1 MPRPLF
7 TANRQSANTLIWR
20 RFDLFR
26 RWRLLAWLIA
36 APLGYLYTAALLQQA
51 AAGTAWLA
59 WYPLLYSVAIALL
72 FHRSLIR
79 LLWNPPI
86 LVCDENG
93 LTAFNEY
100 GRWLGQWQWAQIAE
114 LRATREPGDYYT
126 LEVIMH
132 GDTPPRPQPGETAP
146 AHDLAR
152 YGESYIPAPDNPPA
166 AEAPRERLLLPELGP
181 ELPQALDE
189 IRHHRTRATLDT
201 PRAET
206 RAWYKHP
213 RSIQR
218 DNWRLFGWL
227 AAALVGAPLLAA
239 LFLRGGIST
248 LPAALYGLGCAILLL
263 RPGWQALRRLIAD
276 PARPVARIDGEGIR
290 IDDGATRLRLS
301 WRDLR
306 RIENDDGVLVL
317 SDYRDRHYRTLR
329 AAGNDDRSIDA
340 IVVAS
345 RAMRDG
351 DPLPD
356 DTPLPPPR
364 RRPLAWLLL
373 ANSLLL
379 LASLTLL
386 YLSRAPRETGL
397 TLLALLAIAALAW
410 WARQSHWQ
418 TQATYREPLPA
429 TPPAPRP
436 DLPVRQWYRHPRA
449 IARANW
455 LAWWLLLPASLLA
468 MRASDALPANIRL
481 TLAILSALLALG
493 TARLLW
499 HTFAHA
505 DRPVARSDRDGLHLA
520 LTNPRQRDFHRILLY
535 GTLGGS
541 KLNFTIPWA
550 ELDDINTAWR
560 QNHKVLTL
568 SDPNG
573 DQRAIRCHAVGGET
587 IARGIARV
595 VHAYKTHLD
604 ALADPIDYSDPEY
617 LHFMERTLRGELPD
631 DLDPDSELAQELRQ
645 ILQATQPPP
654 DIAEDILADIARRRA
669 ARSAK
674 SIPPT
679 HSQPPR
685 IRPRAWWL
693 LAANLAVAIALPALK
708 ALDSGIPAFWP
719 FAVLTVLNL
728 AAWRGDYRQQAVM
741 QEERRPAPAAT
752 RPRHSV
758 RNWYKPAHL
767 TARANG
773 RACARLFLL
782 AMLGVPLANALAKHH
797 TFFSLCLAIPAVLIA
812 RALWSELR
820 YTFSQSDQPVAR
832 IDADGLHLAV
842 RGNRL
847 HAGAPNLHI
856 PWDDLAAI
864 NAVPY
869 DAPPWWFATH
879 EHLAIQTSSGDDYRI
894 RTALLDDFASVQD
907 IAHSASSNR
916 TSSENRPRV
925 APPPPALP
933 TAFARGLMVANLA
946 SVALWLIA
954 NLLLQHHL
962 ITLPYTEPPLP
973 YDTYPLLNLLR
984 ILPFGA
990 YPLTNAACWITFAT
1004 VNIVARLLPAEW
1016 HTRPIMP
1023 APEATATAMP
1033 VIHRNISCL

>member
-1 MPRPLF
+1 M
-7 TANRQSANTLIWR
+7 
-20 RFDLFR
+20 
-26 RWRLLAWLIA
+26 
-36 APLGYLYTAALLQQA
+36 
-51 AAGTAWLA
+51 
-59 WYPLLYSVAIALL
+59 
-72 FHRSLIR
+72 
-79 LLWNPPI
+79 
-86 LVCDENG
+86 
-93 LTAFNEY
+93 
-100 GRWLGQWQWAQIAE
+100 
-114 LRATREPGDYYT
+114 
-126 LEVIMH
+126 
-132 GDTPPRPQPGETAP
+132 
-146 AHDLAR
+146 
-152 YGESYIPAPDNPPA
+152 
-166 AEAPRERLLLPELGP
+166 
-181 ELPQALDE
+181 
-189 IRHHRTRATLDT
+189 
-201 PRAET
+201 
-206 RAWYKHP
+206 
-213 RSIQR
+213 
-218 DNWRLFGWL
+218 
-227 AAALVGAPLLAA
+227 
-239 LFLRGGIST
+239 
-248 LPAALYGLGCAILLL
+248 
-263 RPGWQALRRLIAD
+263 
-276 PARPVARIDGEGIR
+276 
-290 IDDGATRLRLS
+290 
-301 WRDLR
+301 
-306 RIENDDGVLVL
+306 
-317 SDYRDRHYRTLR
+317 
-329 AAGNDDRSIDA
+329 
-340 IVVAS
+340 
-345 RAMRDG
+345 
-351 DPLPD
+351 
-356 DTPLPPPR
+356 
-364 RRPLAWLLL
+364 
-373 ANSLLL
+373 
-379 LASLTLL
+379 
-386 YLSRAPRETGL
+386 
-397 TLLALLAIAALAW
+397 
-410 WARQSHWQ
+410 
-418 TQATYREPLPA
+418 
-429 TPPAPRP
+429 
-436 DLPVRQWYRHPRA
+436 RQWYRHPRA

-493 TARLLW
+493 AARLLW

-550 ELDDINTAWR
+550 ELDDIDTAWR
-560 QNHKVLTL
+560 QNHKALTL

-719 FAVLTVLNL
+719 FAILTVLNL

-869 DAPPWWFATH
+869 DAPPWWFTTH

-1023 APEATATAMP
+1023 APEASATAMP

>member
-1 MPRPLF
+1 M
-7 TANRQSANTLIWR
+7 
-20 RFDLFR
+20 
-26 RWRLLAWLIA
+26 
-36 APLGYLYTAALLQQA
+36 
-51 AAGTAWLA
+51 
-59 WYPLLYSVAIALL
+59 
-72 FHRSLIR
+72 
-79 LLWNPPI
+79 
-86 LVCDENG
+86 
-93 LTAFNEY
+93 
-100 GRWLGQWQWAQIAE
+100 
-114 LRATREPGDYYT
+114 
-126 LEVIMH
+126 
-132 GDTPPRPQPGETAP
+132 
-146 AHDLAR
+146 
-152 YGESYIPAPDNPPA
+152 
-166 AEAPRERLLLPELGP
+166 
-181 ELPQALDE
+181 
-189 IRHHRTRATLDT
+189 
-201 PRAET
+201 
-206 RAWYKHP
+206 
-213 RSIQR
+213 
-218 DNWRLFGWL
+218 
-227 AAALVGAPLLAA
+227 
-239 LFLRGGIST
+239 
-248 LPAALYGLGCAILLL
+248 
-263 RPGWQALRRLIAD
+263 
-276 PARPVARIDGEGIR
+276 
-290 IDDGATRLRLS
+290 
-301 WRDLR
+301 
-306 RIENDDGVLVL
+306 
-317 SDYRDRHYRTLR
+317 
-329 AAGNDDRSIDA
+329 
-340 IVVAS
+340 
-345 RAMRDG
+345 
-351 DPLPD
+351 
-356 DTPLPPPR
+356 
-364 RRPLAWLLL
+364 
-373 ANSLLL
+373 
-379 LASLTLL
+379 
-386 YLSRAPRETGL
+386 
-397 TLLALLAIAALAW
+397 
-410 WARQSHWQ
+410 
-418 TQATYREPLPA
+418 
-429 TPPAPRP
+429 
-436 DLPVRQWYRHPRA
+436 RQWYRHPRA

-493 TARLLW
+493 AARLLW

-550 ELDDINTAWR
+550 ELDDIDTAWR
-560 QNHKVLTL
+560 QNHKALTL

-587 IARGIARV
+587 IARGNARV

-869 DAPPWWFATH
+869 DAPPWWFMTH

-925 APPPPALP
+925 APPPPVLP

-990 YPLTNAACWITFAT
+990 YPLTNDACWITFAT
-1004 VNIVARLLPAEW
+1004 VNIFARLLPAEW

-1033 VIHRNISCL
+1033 AIHRNISCL

>member
-1 MPRPLF
+1 MP
-7 TANRQSANTLIWR
+7 
-20 RFDLFR
+20 
-26 RWRLLAWLIA
+26 
-36 APLGYLYTAALLQQA
+36 
-51 AAGTAWLA
+51 
-59 WYPLLYSVAIALL
+59 
-72 FHRSLIR
+72 
-79 LLWNPPI
+79 
-86 LVCDENG
+86 
-93 LTAFNEY
+93 
-100 GRWLGQWQWAQIAE
+100 
-114 LRATREPGDYYT
+114 
-126 LEVIMH
+126 
-132 GDTPPRPQPGETAP
+132 
-146 AHDLAR
+146 
-152 YGESYIPAPDNPPA
+152 
-166 AEAPRERLLLPELGP
+166 
-181 ELPQALDE
+181 
-189 IRHHRTRATLDT
+189 
-201 PRAET
+201 
-206 RAWYKHP
+206 
-213 RSIQR
+213 
-218 DNWRLFGWL
+218 
-227 AAALVGAPLLAA
+227 
-239 LFLRGGIST
+239 
-248 LPAALYGLGCAILLL
+248 
-263 RPGWQALRRLIAD
+263 
-276 PARPVARIDGEGIR
+276 
-290 IDDGATRLRLS
+290 

-317 SDYRDRHYRTLR
+317 TDYRDRHYRTLR
-329 AAGNDDRSIDA
+329 AAGNDDRSLDA
-340 IVVAS
+340 IITAS

-351 DPLPD
+351 EPLPD

-379 LASLTLL
+379 PASLTLL

-468 MRASDALPANIRL
+468 MRASDALPAKIRL

-493 TARLLW
+493 AARLLW

-550 ELDDINTAWR
+550 ELDDIDTAWR
-560 QNHKVLTL
+560 QNHKALTL

-679 HSQPPR
+679 RSQPPR

-741 QEERRPAPAAT
+741 QEERRPAPAVT

-832 IDADGLHLAV
+832 IDSHGLHLAV

-869 DAPPWWFATH
+869 DAPPWWFTTH

-1033 VIHRNISCL
+1033 AIHRNISCL

>member
-20 RFDLFR
+20 RFDPFR

-36 APLGYLYTAALLQQA
+36 APLGYSYSVALLA
-51 AAGTAWLA
+51 LYAKNLGGGTAWLA
-59 WYPLLYSVAIALL
+59 WYPLIYAVTLALVC
-72 FHRSLIR
+72 HRSLIR

-329 AAGNDDRSIDA
+329 AAGNDDRSLDA
-340 IVVAS
+340 IVAAS

-379 LASLTLL
+379 PASLTLL

-493 TARLLW
+493 AVRLLW
-499 HTFAHA
+499 RTFAYA
-505 DRPVARSDRDGLHLA
+505 TRPIARSDADGLHLA

-535 GTLGGS
+535 GNLGGG

-550 ELDDINTAWR
+550 ELDDIDTAWR
-560 QNHKVLTL
+560 QNHKALTL

-693 LAANLAVAIALPALK
+693 LAANLAIAIALPALK
-708 ALDSGIPAFWP
+708 ALGSGIPAFWP
-719 FAVLTVLNL
+719 FGRPHRPQPRRL
-728 AAWRGDYRQQAVM
+728 AWRLPPTGSDA
-741 QEERRPAPAAT
+741 RRTAP
-752 RPRHSV
+752 RPRRDTS
-758 RNWYKPAHL
+758 PPQ
-767 TARANG
+767 RAQ
-773 RACARLFLL
+773 L
-782 AMLGVPLANALAKHH
+782 VQ
-797 TFFSLCLAIPAVLIA
+797 T
-812 RALWSELR
+812 
-820 YTFSQSDQPVAR
+820 
-832 IDADGLHLAV
+832 
-842 RGNRL
+842 
-847 HAGAPNLHI
+847 GAPC
-856 PWDDLAAI
+856 
-864 NAVPY
+864 
-869 DAPPWWFATH
+869 
-879 EHLAIQTSSGDDYRI
+879 
-894 RTALLDDFASVQD
+894 
-907 IAHSASSNR
+907 
-916 TSSENRPRV
+916 RPRQWSRLRS
-925 APPPPALP
+925 ALSAGDAWRSP
-933 TAFARGLMVANLA
+933 R
-946 SVALWLIA
+946 
-954 NLLLQHHL
+954 
-962 ITLPYTEPPLP
+962 
-973 YDTYPLLNLLR
+973 
-984 ILPFGA
+984 
-990 YPLTNAACWITFAT
+990 
-1004 VNIVARLLPAEW
+1004 
-1016 HTRPIMP
+1016 
-1023 APEATATAMP
+1023 
-1033 VIHRNISCL
+1033 

>member
-1 MPRPLF
+1 M
-7 TANRQSANTLIWR
+7 
-20 RFDLFR
+20 
-26 RWRLLAWLIA
+26 
-36 APLGYLYTAALLQQA
+36 
-51 AAGTAWLA
+51 
-59 WYPLLYSVAIALL
+59 
-72 FHRSLIR
+72 
-79 LLWNPPI
+79 
-86 LVCDENG
+86 
-93 LTAFNEY
+93 
-100 GRWLGQWQWAQIAE
+100 
-114 LRATREPGDYYT
+114 
-126 LEVIMH
+126 
-132 GDTPPRPQPGETAP
+132 
-146 AHDLAR
+146 
-152 YGESYIPAPDNPPA
+152 
-166 AEAPRERLLLPELGP
+166 
-181 ELPQALDE
+181 
-189 IRHHRTRATLDT
+189 
-201 PRAET
+201 
-206 RAWYKHP
+206 
-213 RSIQR
+213 
-218 DNWRLFGWL
+218 
-227 AAALVGAPLLAA
+227 
-239 LFLRGGIST
+239 
-248 LPAALYGLGCAILLL
+248 
-263 RPGWQALRRLIAD
+263 
-276 PARPVARIDGEGIR
+276 
-290 IDDGATRLRLS
+290 
-301 WRDLR
+301 
-306 RIENDDGVLVL
+306 
-317 SDYRDRHYRTLR
+317 
-329 AAGNDDRSIDA
+329 
-340 IVVAS
+340 
-345 RAMRDG
+345 
-351 DPLPD
+351 
-356 DTPLPPPR
+356 
-364 RRPLAWLLL
+364 
-373 ANSLLL
+373 
-379 LASLTLL
+379 
-386 YLSRAPRETGL
+386 
-397 TLLALLAIAALAW
+397 
-410 WARQSHWQ
+410 
-418 TQATYREPLPA
+418 
-429 TPPAPRP
+429 
-436 DLPVRQWYRHPRA
+436 RQWYRHPRA

-493 TARLLW
+493 AARLLW

-550 ELDDINTAWR
+550 ELDDIDTAWR
-560 QNHKVLTL
+560 QNHKALTL

-693 LAANLAVAIALPALK
+693 LAANLAIAIALPALK
-708 ALDSGIPAFWP
+708 ALGSGIPAFWP

-767 TARANG
+767 VARANG

-869 DAPPWWFATH
+869 DAPPWWFTTH
-879 EHLAIQTSSGDDYRI
+879 EHLAIKTNSGDDYRI

>member
-1 MPRPLF
+1 M
-7 TANRQSANTLIWR
+7 
-20 RFDLFR
+20 
-26 RWRLLAWLIA
+26 
-36 APLGYLYTAALLQQA
+36 
-51 AAGTAWLA
+51 
-59 WYPLLYSVAIALL
+59 
-72 FHRSLIR
+72 
-79 LLWNPPI
+79 
-86 LVCDENG
+86 
-93 LTAFNEY
+93 
-100 GRWLGQWQWAQIAE
+100 
-114 LRATREPGDYYT
+114 
-126 LEVIMH
+126 
-132 GDTPPRPQPGETAP
+132 
-146 AHDLAR
+146 
-152 YGESYIPAPDNPPA
+152 
-166 AEAPRERLLLPELGP
+166 
-181 ELPQALDE
+181 
-189 IRHHRTRATLDT
+189 
-201 PRAET
+201 
-206 RAWYKHP
+206 
-213 RSIQR
+213 
-218 DNWRLFGWL
+218 
-227 AAALVGAPLLAA
+227 
-239 LFLRGGIST
+239 
-248 LPAALYGLGCAILLL
+248 
-263 RPGWQALRRLIAD
+263 
-276 PARPVARIDGEGIR
+276 
-290 IDDGATRLRLS
+290 
-301 WRDLR
+301 
-306 RIENDDGVLVL
+306 
-317 SDYRDRHYRTLR
+317 
-329 AAGNDDRSIDA
+329 
-340 IVVAS
+340 
-345 RAMRDG
+345 
-351 DPLPD
+351 
-356 DTPLPPPR
+356 
-364 RRPLAWLLL
+364 
-373 ANSLLL
+373 
-379 LASLTLL
+379 
-386 YLSRAPRETGL
+386 
-397 TLLALLAIAALAW
+397 
-410 WARQSHWQ
+410 
-418 TQATYREPLPA
+418 
-429 TPPAPRP
+429 
-436 DLPVRQWYRHPRA
+436 RQWYRHPRA

-493 TARLLW
+493 AARLLW

-550 ELDDINTAWR
+550 ELDDIDTAWR
-560 QNHKVLTL
+560 QNHKALTL

-869 DAPPWWFATH
+869 DAPPWWFMTH

-925 APPPPALP
+925 APPPPVLP

-990 YPLTNAACWITFAT
+990 YPLTNDACWITFAT
-1004 VNIVARLLPAEW
+1004 VNIFARLLPAEW

-1033 VIHRNISCL
+1033 AIHRNISCL

>member
-1 MPRPLF
+1 
-7 TANRQSANTLIWR
+7 
-20 RFDLFR
+20 
-26 RWRLLAWLIA
+26 
-36 APLGYLYTAALLQQA
+36 
-51 AAGTAWLA
+51 
-59 WYPLLYSVAIALL
+59 
-72 FHRSLIR
+72 
-79 LLWNPPI
+79 
-86 LVCDENG
+86 
-93 LTAFNEY
+93 
-100 GRWLGQWQWAQIAE
+100 
-114 LRATREPGDYYT
+114 
-126 LEVIMH
+126 
-132 GDTPPRPQPGETAP
+132 
-146 AHDLAR
+146 
-152 YGESYIPAPDNPPA
+152 
-166 AEAPRERLLLPELGP
+166 
-181 ELPQALDE
+181 
-189 IRHHRTRATLDT
+189 
-201 PRAET
+201 
-206 RAWYKHP
+206 
-213 RSIQR
+213 
-218 DNWRLFGWL
+218 
-227 AAALVGAPLLAA
+227 
-239 LFLRGGIST
+239 
-248 LPAALYGLGCAILLL
+248 
-263 RPGWQALRRLIAD
+263 
-276 PARPVARIDGEGIR
+276 
-290 IDDGATRLRLS
+290 
-301 WRDLR
+301 
-306 RIENDDGVLVL
+306 
-317 SDYRDRHYRTLR
+317 
-329 AAGNDDRSIDA
+329 
-340 IVVAS
+340 
-345 RAMRDG
+345 
-351 DPLPD
+351 
-356 DTPLPPPR
+356 
-364 RRPLAWLLL
+364 
-373 ANSLLL
+373 
-379 LASLTLL
+379 
-386 YLSRAPRETGL
+386 
-397 TLLALLAIAALAW
+397 
-410 WARQSHWQ
+410 
-418 TQATYREPLPA
+418 
-429 TPPAPRP
+429 
-436 DLPVRQWYRHPRA
+436 
-449 IARANW
+449 
-455 LAWWLLLPASLLA
+455 
-468 MRASDALPANIRL
+468 
-481 TLAILSALLALG
+481 
-493 TARLLW
+493 
-499 HTFAHA
+499 
-505 DRPVARSDRDGLHLA
+505 LHLA

-550 ELDDINTAWR
+550 ELDDIDTAWR
-560 QNHKVLTL
+560 QNHKALTL

-693 LAANLAVAIALPALK
+693 LAANLAIAIALPALK

-728 AAWRGDYRQQAVM
+728 AAWRGDYHQQAVM

-767 TARANG
+767 VARANG

-869 DAPPWWFATH
+869 DAPPWWFTTH

-962 ITLPYTEPPLP
+962 ITLPYTEPSLP

-1033 VIHRNISCL
+1033 VIHRTISCL

>member
-1 MPRPLF
+1 M
-7 TANRQSANTLIWR
+7 
-20 RFDLFR
+20 
-26 RWRLLAWLIA
+26 
-36 APLGYLYTAALLQQA
+36 
-51 AAGTAWLA
+51 
-59 WYPLLYSVAIALL
+59 
-72 FHRSLIR
+72 
-79 LLWNPPI
+79 
-86 LVCDENG
+86 
-93 LTAFNEY
+93 
-100 GRWLGQWQWAQIAE
+100 
-114 LRATREPGDYYT
+114 
-126 LEVIMH
+126 
-132 GDTPPRPQPGETAP
+132 
-146 AHDLAR
+146 
-152 YGESYIPAPDNPPA
+152 
-166 AEAPRERLLLPELGP
+166 
-181 ELPQALDE
+181 
-189 IRHHRTRATLDT
+189 
-201 PRAET
+201 
-206 RAWYKHP
+206 
-213 RSIQR
+213 
-218 DNWRLFGWL
+218 
-227 AAALVGAPLLAA
+227 
-239 LFLRGGIST
+239 
-248 LPAALYGLGCAILLL
+248 
-263 RPGWQALRRLIAD
+263 
-276 PARPVARIDGEGIR
+276 
-290 IDDGATRLRLS
+290 
-301 WRDLR
+301 
-306 RIENDDGVLVL
+306 
-317 SDYRDRHYRTLR
+317 
-329 AAGNDDRSIDA
+329 
-340 IVVAS
+340 
-345 RAMRDG
+345 
-351 DPLPD
+351 
-356 DTPLPPPR
+356 
-364 RRPLAWLLL
+364 
-373 ANSLLL
+373 
-379 LASLTLL
+379 
-386 YLSRAPRETGL
+386 
-397 TLLALLAIAALAW
+397 
-410 WARQSHWQ
+410 
-418 TQATYREPLPA
+418 
-429 TPPAPRP
+429 
-436 DLPVRQWYRHPRA
+436 
-449 IARANW
+449 
-455 LAWWLLLPASLLA
+455 LLPASLLA
-468 MRASDALPANIRL
+468 LHLPTLWTYSSRNDALTFSLI
-481 TLAILSALLALG
+481 SATLALG
-493 TARLLW
+493 AVRLLW
-499 HTFAHA
+499 SSFAYA
-505 DRPVARSDRDGLHLA
+505 TRPVARSDRGGLHLA

-550 ELDDINTAWR
+550 ELDDIDTAWR
-560 QNHKVLTL
+560 QNHKALTL

-573 DQRAIRCHAVGGET
+573 DQRAIRCHAVGGEALT
-587 IARGIARV
+587 ASIVRV
-595 VHAYKTHLD
+595 ASASKAHYDAITAPVAYD
-604 ALADPIDYSDPEY
+604 DPEF
-617 LHFMERTLRGELPD
+617 LDFMERSLRGELPD
-631 DLDPDSELAQELRQ
+631 DLDPDSELAAELRA
-645 ILQATQPPP
+645 INEKHRPPP

-812 RALWSELR
+812 RSLWRELR
-820 YTFSQSDQPVAR
+820 FAFSASEQPVAR
-832 IDADGLHLAV
+832 IDSHGLHLAV

-847 HAGAPNLHI
+847 NTGAPNLHI

-869 DAPPWWFATH
+869 DAPPWWFTTH